1 MSDLDNVVEVTVTA
15 DGTPLSRQGFGTMA
29 IVTAQGAGALA
40 VETFTSLAAVGTAY
54 GVDSPRYRSAQAAF
68 SQSPRPK
75 RIKFIDTTLA
85 VAQSVDVVVQAA
97 TDGTVT
103 SLKVYYHDGTT
114 ATFSQT
120 ASSQTTTQIATALAA
135 SISSGST
142 IVSASGSGATIT
154 ITNDT
159 DGQVFFVEMLTNL
172 DAYDDNT
179 ADPGYA
185 AQLTSAL
192 TLDADW
198 YGLCVDVNSEA
209 IVDAVAAWAEANEKL
224 FIACVADGRELG
236 ASGTI
241 GSGLVSSA
249 YERTALLWHSRPW
262 QYAGVAWM
270 AARLVDPDQGQQT
283 WAFATLAGITVDEIT
298 PTQRGYLDGDR
309 TNFYVELAGRNV
321 VLSSSSTLP
330 GGGFVASG
338 EWIDVVHGTDW
349 LRVRIQEDIATL
361 VLNAGKLPYTQGG
374 IDAVGA
380 ALSRRLKQAERLGF
394 LLADS
399 SSVSVPNLADV
410 SAGDRQARILND
422 VTASARY
429 ASAIHKVALN
439 VSLSY

>member
-1 MSDLDNVVEVTVTA
+1 MSDLDNIVEVTVTA
-15 DGTPLSRQGFGTMA
+15 DGTPISRQGFGTLA
-29 IVTAQGAGALA
+29 IVTAQGAAALA

-54 GVDSPRYRSAQAAF
+54 GVSSPRYRAAQAAF

-85 VAQSVDVVVQAA
+85 AAQTVDVVVQAFA
-97 TDGTVT
+97 DGTVT
-103 SLKVYYHDGTT
+103 SVKLYMHNGTT
-114 ATFSQT
+114 ETYSQT
-120 ASSQTTTQIATALAA
+120 ASSQTAAQIATALAA
-135 SISSGST
+135 SISTGST
-142 IVSASGSGATIT
+142 LVSATASGATIT

-159 DGQVFFVEMLTNL
+159 DGQLFFVEMVSNL

-185 AQLTSAL
+185 TALTSAL
-192 TLDADW
+192 ALDADW

-209 IVDAVAAWAEANEKL
+209 IVDAVAAWAEANERL
-224 FIACVADGRELG
+224 FIGCVADGRELG

-241 GSGLVSSA
+241 GSGLVASA
-249 YERTALLWHSRPW
+249 YDRTALLWHSRPW

-270 AARLVDPDQGQQT
+270 AARLIDPDQGQQT
-283 WAFATLAGITVDEIT
+283 WAFATLAGITVDTLT
-298 PTQRGYLDGDR
+298 PTERGYLDGDR

-321 VLSSSSTLP
+321 ILSSSATLP

-338 EWIDVVHGTDW
+338 EWIDVIHGTDW
-349 LRVRIQEDIATL
+349 LRVRTQEDIATL
-361 VLNAGKLPYTQGG
+361 ILNAGKLPFTQGG

-380 ALSRRLKQAERLGF
+380 ALSRRLKQAERIGF
-394 LLADS
+394 LLAGS

-410 SAGDRQARILND
+410 SSADRQARTLNN
-422 VTASARY
+422 VTASAQY

-439 VSLSY
+439 ISLSY